1 MQKKTPLNVKKKNR
15 LGELRQTQRFR
26 HLFPLKF
33 SIQGLGTRIQKTP
46 LKLLPTFS
54 ALPILKVVEEM
65 VLDISITKNPAVKNG
80 WKSVNKRI
88 KPLSLGSNYNRAKK
102 LVFPLA
108 LSNQTWIL
116 ETSTCSIFCSFL
128 CLVSLFSFSS
138 LKRLCQ
144 WYNHSFVLLW

>member
-80 WKSVNKRI
+80 WKSVNIRI
-88 KPLSLGSNYNRAKK
+88 EPLSLGSNYNRQRNWFCLQHCLTKPGVWK
-102 LVFPLA
+102 
-108 LSNQTWIL
+108 Q
-116 ETSTCSIFCSFL
+116 TCSIFCSFL

-144 WYNHSFVLLW
+144 WYNHSFVLPW